1 MTNISDEY
9 IAEAALGDAYGNP
22 RREREENPFIRFV
35 NSGWGVAMI
44 CAIVSLVAV
53 VALAK
58 WGQTEPPVGYADRFE
73 FSYEIT
79 YDTGKAWDG
88 HPAPGETINVQTCIT
103 NLGEAFGAYGFSAHA
118 QFVLQEDRSVRLE
131 GYYPVIDAAWH
142 TVKQGQ
148 QGYLTTH
155 FFIPENAVCG
165 VYDLVLSYG
174 GVERIFE
181 GAITVGKSLL
191 APDQFIFSYEM
202 TNMDGSPISGSLT
215 RGSSFLINTTIV
227 NQGAPFTH
235 MGSSSEFCAHPLFM
249 WNSDH
254 SVTIHTDF
262 ISNDDEGPHVIKTGE
277 KWQESFAFTIPDDAP
292 AGAYDLELSCL
303 GIGQTFEGVLT
314 IGEPE
319 ETTPLDRFSFG
330 YMPAQGVATPD
341 TIFEMTAWVVNDGD
355 EFTFVGDP
363 NDFSP
368 TAVLYHQDSVYTVL
382 GNRAPT
388 GIPDRPCTVAH
399 GQMGKSSYSFYF
411 PEDAPVG
418 SYRLVLSYGEEKQ
431 TFEDV
436 LTIIQI
442 SPSTESVLPAWT
454 GPYSEEKHITAIETY
469 AESYASI
476 DYGTS
481 LPVTSVVF
489 DAGFEAEDCRV
500 VWVGPYEYT
509 AQNEP
514 ANAVEKD
521 IPCLADGR
529 NIHVD
534 TSWWYSDKAGNK
546 TWAYLVCATDASGVE
561 HYFYF
566 RVDYFKYA
574 PDAQDHILF
583 AWEGEKT
590 DQKLLAAIEEYT
602 ANYTPIDY
610 GAYIPVNRV
619 VINTDYAIESCKL
632 ASADLLDHEDH
643 EREAAALAILA
654 DWLITIPTDH
664 QIIVNTSAIIDEWSL
679 STACSYLIQVTGTD
693 GKQRYY
699 YFRVDHKPF
708 AGPFD
713 LSYVPLVD
721 DSHVLEAWTGEYST
735 EKHAAAIEEYEAH
748 YTPIEYGP
756 DVPVTSLCFELDFIP
771 AGVSSHRICK
781 ADGMET
787 DPGHQYLL
795 YLHYQIQGN
804 RFYLNTQ
811 FSLSHASSLLYGILD
826 TEGVEHYY
834 YFRIDSSVYQ
844 PPTEDE
850 A

>member
-1 MTNISDEY
+1 MRGEILFEKMTNISDEY

-22 RREREENPFIRFV
+22 RREKEENPFIRFV

-88 HPAPGETINVQTCIT
+88 HPAPGETIHVQTCIT

-155 FFIPENAVCG
+155 FFIPKDAVCG

-191 APDQFIFSYEM
+191 APDQFIFSYEI
-202 TNMDGSPISGSLT
+202 TDMDGSPITGSLT
-215 RGSSFLINTTIV
+215 RGSSFCINTTIV

-235 MGSSSEFCAHPLFM
+235 MWSSSNFRAHPLFM
-249 WNSDH
+249 WSSDH

-262 ISNDDEGPHVIKTGE
+262 ISNDDEGPHVVEAGE
-277 KWQESFAFTIPDDAP
+277 TSQDSFIFTIPDDAP

-303 GIGQTFEGVLT
+303 GVGQTFEGVLT
-314 IGEPE
+314 
-319 ETTPLDRFSFG
+319 
-330 YMPAQGVATPD
+330 V
-341 TIFEMTAWVVNDGD
+341 
-355 EFTFVGDP
+355 
-363 NDFSP
+363 SP
-368 TAVLYHQDSVYTVL
+368 
-382 GNRAPT
+382 
-388 GIPDRPCTVAH
+388 
-399 GQMGKSSYSFYF
+399 
-411 PEDAPVG
+411 
-418 SYRLVLSYGEEKQ
+418 
-431 TFEDV
+431 
-436 LTIIQI
+436 I

-489 DAGFEAEDCRV
+489 DAGFEVADCRV

-583 AWEGEKT
+583 AWEGVKNN
-590 DQKLLAAIEEYT
+590 QKLLAAIEEYT

-619 VINTDYAIESCKL
+619 VINTDYAIRSCKIQ
-632 ASADLLDHEDH
+632 SVGLLDHEDH
-643 EREAAALAILA
+643 EREVKYMEELYASGV
-654 DWLITIPTDH
+654 TIPTYH

-679 STACSYLIQVTGTD
+679 STVYSYLIQVTGTD

-699 YFRVDHKPF
+699 YFRVDYEPF

-735 EKHAAAIEEYEAH
+735 EKHAAAIEEYKAH

-756 DVPVTSLCFELDFIP
+756 DVPVNSLCFELDFIP
-771 AGVSSHRICK
+771 AGVSSHWICK

-787 DPGHQYLL
+787 DPGRMYLL
-795 YLHYQIQGN
+795 YLQYQIQGN

-811 FSLSHASSLLYGILD
+811 YSLSHTSNLESLLYGIVD